1 MSYVPS
7 LKVIKEISTDLY
19 NLTDEEIVSLIH
31 KETNKIERE
40 RLISYLIIRCNS
52 IIYQMTK
59 KFFVK
64 RATKE
69 DIRQEVLIGFLNA
82 IKNYNHIH
90 PFKSF
95 ATLCIKRHCITVIKH
110 ANRKKNLVMNDA
122 CSLNTYYHY
131 EDGERDVELIE
142 KLAASKKY
150 GPEYNI
156 LRNEDI
162 IYCNKLIKKIMTKL
176 EYKAWIGYVL
186 GLSYQE
192 ISERMGI
199 SKKSLD
205 NALQRAKE
213 HLRKE
218 YDENPNLTNTALKY
232 YILNKK
238 DHEEEEKSLL
248 A

>member
-1 MSYVPS
+1 MSYAPA

-19 NLTDEEIVSLIH
+19 NLTDEEIVELIQ
-31 KETNKIERE
+31 KETNKKRKEQ
-40 RLISYLIIRCNS
+40 LISYMIVQCNS
-52 IIYQMTK
+52 IIYHMTK

-64 RATKE
+64 RTTRE

-82 IKNYNHIH
+82 ITNYNNKY
-90 PFKSF
+90 PFKPF
-95 ATLCIKRHCITVIKH
+95 AILCIKRHCCTLIKN
-110 ANRKKNLVMNDA
+110 ANRKNNLVLNDA
-122 CSLNTYYHY
+122 YSLSSRLKFN
-131 EDGERDVELIE
+131 DGETDVEFIDKLIAPKE
-142 KLAASKKY
+142 YS
-150 GPEYNI
+150 PEYCI
-156 LRNEDI
+156 LRNEE
-162 IYCNKLIKKIMTKL
+162 IYYCDKLIKKIMSNL

-192 ISERMGI
+192 IANRIGI

-218 YDENPNLTNTALKY
+218 YNDNKLNNDILID
-232 YILNKK
+232 YILDKK
-238 DHEEEEKSLL
+238 DHQKESEKLL